1 MKKLRSYLAAAS
13 MRLGLPMDIAAG
25 LPHLEV
31 NGFRECSV
39 DRHTGILEYN
49 REKIVIGLNIGSLTV
64 VGSGLEIRQMHRERL
79 TIIGQ
84 IEGHQALPENI
95 KTTKYE
101 HVIPLLAAVEE
112 SEEIDG
118 LLLLLNTVGG
128 DIEAG
133 LAIAELIAGMKKPT
147 VSLVLGGGHSIGIP
161 LAVSAKKSLIVPTA
175 SMTVHPVRMTGLV
188 VGAPQTYQYF
198 NQIQEQIVNFVTKNS
213 HISREDFLR
222 YMMATDEIATDVG
235 TVLYGEEAVS
245 SGLMDAIGS
254 LSDALSLLHRQIERR
269 RKREKSHNQ

>member
-13 MRLGLPMDIAAG
+13 VRLGLPMDIAAG

-49 REKIVIGLNIGSLTV
+49 RERIVIGLNIGSLTV